1 MKHFVYFGTYTAT
14 SPKEG
19 HRKEGIYVYEY
30 DPSQGF
36 LTFVSTAQNVEN
48 PSFLGIH
55 PSRRFLY
62 AVNELHHGQAS
73 AFAVD
78 PNNGALTYL
87 NSQPTDGSAPCYVS
101 FDPEGKWLLVP
112 NYGNGTLAVFPIL
125 PDGELG
131 PHSDYV
137 VHKGSGPEHG
147 RQENAHAHSVL
158 FDPSGQFVLAADLG
172 IDQVLIYRLDRE
184 RGKLIPHQPAFLK
197 MPAGAGPRHM
207 AFHPDG
213 KILYVANELN
223 SSVTACSWDADQGRL
238 ESLQTLSTLPA
249 EFQQW
254 NSAADIHMTAD
265 GQFLYVSNRGHHSL
279 AIYKAAPDGTLTALG
294 HAPSGGEWPRNFAIL
309 PPGYRI
315 LVANEHT
322 DNAVTYRID
331 SASGRLSPTGSQYR
345 VPKPV
350 CVLPVEFP

>member
-1 MKHFVYFGTYTAT
+1 MKNFVYFGTYTAT
-14 SPKEG
+14 SPKEP

-30 DPSQGF
+30 DPVNGF
-36 LTFVSTAQNVEN
+36 LTFSSAVQDVQN

-78 PNNGALTYL
+78 PTSGVLTYL

-125 PDGELG
+125 PSGELG

-137 VHKGSGPEHG
+137 VHKGSG
-147 RQENAHAHSVL
+147 QENAHAHSVL
-158 FDPSGQFVLAADLG
+158 FDPSGRFVLAADLG
-172 IDQVLIYRLDRE
+172 IDQVLVYTLDRE
-184 RGKLIPHQPAFLK
+184 RGKLKPHQPTFLK

-207 AFHPDG
+207 AFHPNG
-213 KILYVANELN
+213 KVLYIANELN
-223 SSVTACSWDADQGRL
+223 STVTTCSWDAVQGKL
-238 ESLQTLSTLPA
+238 EAVQTFSTLPA
-249 EFQQW
+249 DFQQW
-254 NSAADIHMTAD
+254 NSVADIHITAE
-265 GQFLYVSNRGHHSL
+265 GRFLYVSNRGHHSL
-279 AIYKAAPDGTLTALG
+279 AIFQAAPDGTLTPVG
-294 HAPSGGEWPRNFAIL
+294 HAPSGGEWPRNFALL
-309 PPGYRI
+309 PPGDRI

-331 SASGRLSPTGSQYR
+331 SASGKLIPTGSQYR
-345 VPKPV
+345 VPRPV
-350 CVLPVEFP
+350 CVLPVQI